1 MRRFCRNIIGLESL
15 GGGGVWQEKYKCKCM
30 EAGKRETIMELWTC
44 KVPERTSRRYRA
56 AGRQGWVRRNW
67 DFTPQGW
74 SFPGGSSGEESACQC
89 RRWRFELWIGKIP
102 GEGND
107 NPLQYSCLRS
117 TGRVWPHFPQRN
129 FALLVEWFHWS
140 WGRGL
145 GFRGRVELW
154 VECSW
159 WNPRQ
164 KWLGV

>member
-15 GGGGVWQEKYKCKCM
+15 GGGGVWQEKYKCKRM

-102 GEGND
+102 WRRKWQPTAVFLPEKHWKSVTKFSPEKFRPVGGVISLELGE
-107 NPLQYSCLRS
+107 R
-117 TGRVWPHFPQRN
+117 
-129 FALLVEWFHWS
+129 A
-140 WGRGL
+140 GL
-145 GFRGRVELW
+145 
-154 VECSW
+154 
-159 WNPRQ
+159 
-164 KWLGV
+164 